1 MLRIW
6 LKSTILDWLI
16 ALGLFGLA
24 LWLRTDDLAHFVTAD
39 EHNWVYRSGIFLH
52 ALLQQ
57 DWPATSVWYTP
68 AVITTWLGSGSLAL
82 FYQLHQAAI
91 DRPLA
96 EWAVSFS
103 RNKIELDVLLALRW
117 SMALFTSLMGVV
129 VYGLARKLWS
139 RPVAL
144 LGTLL
149 LLTEPHLLA
158 VSRIIGHDALITFFV
173 IASLLA
179 FFYGRRQL
187 VVIDRRPPTTNRQKL
202 YSESDRLY
210 KNKSRRSRILR
221 DNRWWRGLSRCKR
234 DLLGLFLEKNLK
246 CYGWFALSGL
256 FAGLAILS
264 KAPAMILIP
273 FVGLVGLVDIWQ
285 HKTGLTRWLWAGLA
299 WGGALCLTFIA
310 AWPAAWVDPLGQAW
324 FVIST
329 AFLSSAGLEDAD
341 LQPHWSIPELGYFYY
356 LVHGA
361 FKVSPFLLVGAILAG
376 VRGWPRLRQRRLLRN
391 LAGSEL
397 AWLVLFAVLFAL
409 MMSLGVKKSPR
420 YILPAFPALAFIAA
434 WGWLYILQRFNPP
447 VAIIILG
454 GLALLLTLNY
464 APYYFTYY
472 NPLLGGSLTAPHLV
486 RIGWGEGLDEVGRRL
501 SARPTAPAE
510 HLGARYTATLF
521 PFYEGQ
527 ISSPDSE
534 ELDYVTFY
542 IKQSQSG
549 YPAPEILNYFAAQ
562 EPLHRV
568 VLNGIDYAQVYG
580 GPGMQLVPGGGAS
593 NLPAAFRPH
602 TIYAPIGGQLSVDL
616 LWPANSGPA
625 AGQSVTL
632 AIQSADASFAVQNR
646 APIAEQAP
654 GVRVSRHTFNIPAT
668 LERGTYALFVGDASI
683 GKIKA
688 RVMEIPPN
696 FEPLS
701 VVMAGQLK
709 LAGVRHRVEENQLL
723 VDLAWQGWPGAHND
737 YTAFVQLV
745 DSNEQRVA
753 GVDVLPQRG
762 FTTLDRK
769 EVMLTHYAIPLPDNL
784 PPGRYNL
791 LVGLYYFAGEELIN
805 VGAGLLEPPV
815 VLE

>member
-1 MLRIW
+1 MLRTW
-6 LKSTILDWLI
+6 LKSTIADWLI

-24 LWLRTDDLAHFVTAD
+24 LWLRGNDLAHFVTAD

-103 RNKIELDVLLALRW
+103 RNKIELEVLLALRW
-117 SMALFTSLMGVV
+117 SMALVTSLMVVV

-158 VSRIIGHDALITFFV
+158 VSRIIGHDALITFFA

-179 FFYGRRQL
+179 FFYGRRKL
-187 VVIDRRPPTTNRQKL
+187 LFIDRRPPTTGHRKNNENSQKVNNGPEL
-202 YSESDRLY
+202 NWITQHATRNTLHIPYSVKHSQWVV
-210 KNKSRRSRILR
+210 N
-221 DNRWWRGLSRCKR
+221 
-234 DLLGLFLEKNLK
+234 NL
-246 CYGWFALSGL
+246 WFALSGL

-273 FVGLVGLVDIWQ
+273 FVGLVGLADIWQ
-285 HKTGLTRWLWAGLA
+285 HKTRSTRWLGAGLA
-299 WGGALCLTFIA
+299 WGGALGFTFIA
-310 AWPAAWVDPLGQAW
+310 AWPAAWVNPLGQAW

-341 LQPHWSIPELGYFYY
+341 LQPHWSIPNLGYFYY

-397 AWLVLFAVLFAL
+397 AWLFLFAVLFTL

-447 VAIIILG
+447 VAITILG
-454 GLALLLTLNY
+454 GLAVLLTLNY

-568 VLNGIDYAQVYG
+568 VLNGIEYAQVYS
-580 GPGMQLVPGGGAS
+580 GPGMQLVPNGGNS
-593 NLPAAFRPH
+593 NLPVAFRPH
-602 TIYAPIGGQLSVDL
+602 TIYAPIGGQLLVDL

-632 AIQSADASFAVQNR
+632 AIQSGDASFAVQSR
-646 APIAEQAP
+646 AAIAEQAP
-654 GVRVSRHTFNIPAT
+654 GVRVSQHTFNLPDT
-668 LERGTYALFVGDASI
+668 LERGTYTLFVGDASI
-683 GKIKA
+683 GEIKA

-709 LAGVRHRVEENQLL
+709 LAGVRHRVEGNQLL